1 MEEEGYA
8 KRKNFPR
15 SLARKCLTARKSRV
29 TVSGPNKEFFLGGD
43 RIDRVMK
50 MPVSTVREINFDVPV
65 ILLKFSV
72 FWP

>member
-1 MEEEGYA
+1 M
-8 KRKNFPR
+8 
-15 SLARKCLTARKSRV
+15 

-43 RIDRVMK
+43 RVDRVMK
-50 MPVSTVREINFDVPV
+50 SPVSTVREINFDLSV

>member
-1 MEEEGYA
+1 M
-8 KRKNFPR
+8 
-15 SLARKCLTARKSRV
+15 

-43 RIDRVMK
+43 RVDRVMK
-50 MPVSTVREINFDVPV
+50 SPVSTVREINFDVSV

>member
-1 MEEEGYA
+1 M
-8 KRKNFPR
+8 
-15 SLARKCLTARKSRV
+15 

-43 RIDRVMK
+43 RIERVMK
-50 MPVSTVREINFDVPV
+50 TPVSTVREINFDVSV